1 MSVKKYSIW
10 IVMLLSIFFMLSL
23 LSSCAG
29 IRDDSQ
35 GFDEAF
41 GDESLEAIDDQVL
54 SDFDASSDEAEVLRL
69 LGITE
74 EEDSQT
80 LAQSEFSESNTT
92 VPPGETD
99 ISTQVKNL
107 EQEEKNKDM
116 QLSNLKAEL
125 AERERRIQELES
137 EITKPQTSLSQ
148 GTPPGSFQG
157 RYEDALTTYRNRS
170 YKQAIQKFEDLLAL
184 NASNSLVD
192 NCQYW
197 KGECYYALGDYNQA
211 ILEFQKV
218 FTYSKSNKLDSAQ
231 LKLGLCYLRLG
242 NRERARSEFEKLVS
256 NYPESEYISRAQTYL
271 SRL

>member
-1 MSVKKYSIW
+1 MRTKKYSLW
-10 IVMLLSIFFMLSL
+10 IVLLLSTFFMLFL

-29 IRDDSQ
+29 IRNDSQ
-35 GFDEAF
+35 GLDEAS
-41 GDESLEAIDDQVL
+41 GDGSFDDIDDQVL
-54 SDFDASSDEAEVLRL
+54 SDLDASSDETEVLRL

-74 EEDSQT
+74 EGDTQAM
-80 LAQSEFSESNTT
+80 AQSEFSESNTT
-92 VPPGETD
+92 IPTGETD
-99 ISTQVKNL
+99 ISSQVNSL
-107 EQEEKNKDM
+107 EEEAKNKDIE
-116 QLSNLKAEL
+116 LSNLKAEL
-125 AERERRIQELES
+125 AERDRRIQELQKDLS
-137 EITKPQTSLSQ
+137 KPQTSQSA
-148 GTPPGSFQG
+148 GAPPGSFQG
-157 RYEDALTTYRNRS
+157 KYEDALTTYRNRS

-184 NASNSLVD
+184 NANNSLVD

-218 FTYSKSNKLDSAQ
+218 FTYSNSNKLDSAQ

-256 NYPESEYISRAQTYL
+256 NYPDSEYISRAQTYL

>member
-1 MSVKKYSIW
+1 MRNKISLPW
-10 IVMLLSIFFMLSL
+10 IVLLLSIFVLLFL

-35 GFDEAF
+35 GYNEALGGENLDE
-41 GDESLEAIDDQVL
+41 IDGQVL
-54 SDFDASSDEAEVLRL
+54 SDLDASSDEAEVLRL
-69 LGITE
+69 LGITD
-74 EEDSQT
+74 EDSQT
-80 LAQSEFSESNTT
+80 MTQPEASESNTNVQT
-92 VPPGETD
+92 SEPD
-99 ISTQVKNL
+99 ISSKVNGL
-107 EQEEKNKDM
+107 EEEAKNKDVE
-116 QLSNLKAEL
+116 LSNLKAEL
-125 AERERRIQELES
+125 AERDRRIQELQNELS
-137 EITKPQTSLSQ
+137 KPRTSS
-148 GTPPGSFQG
+148 GPVPGSFQAK
-157 RYEDALTTYRNRS
+157 YEDALTTYRNRS

-218 FTYSKSNKLDSAQ
+218 FTYSNSNKLDSAQ

-256 NYPESEYISRAQTYL
+256 NYPDSEYISRAQTYL